1 MSTPIEV
8 PTMKALVIGAGFG
21 GIAAALRLRA
31 KGYEVSLIDRCA
43 GLGGRAQVFER
54 GGFRHDAGPTV
65 ITAPFLFE
73 ELFALFGERFE
84 DHVHLVP
91 LTPWYRFHFSDNTQ
105 FDYGGT
111 LDETLAEIARIEPGD
126 CAGYRSLLVQSEK
139 IFNVGFLQLSAVPFH
154 RFSAML
160 KQIPALLRLRSHDT
174 VWQLVCRHLKNPKLR
189 QAFSIQPL
197 LVGGNPFDTTSIYGL
212 IHYLERA
219 HGVHFAMGGTA
230 AITAALSGLMTRH
243 GIDVRLNTTV
253 RRIDVDD
260 GVASGVTLVDGSSI
274 AADVIVSNADP
285 AHLYGSM
292 IRPEDQAASARLKLA
307 TAEFSMGLFVLYF
320 GTTRQ
325 YPDVAHHTI
334 WLGERYRELL
344 ADIFHDKVLS
354 KDFSLYLHRPT
365 ATDPS
370 FAPAGCDSFYVL
382 CPVPNL
388 KGAIDWAIEGP
399 RLQARIVAALDQ
411 TILPGLG
418 GCITSDFCMTP
429 EDFRSDYLSA
439 HGAGFSV
446 APLFRQSAW
455 FRFHNRAEGIRNL
468 YLVGAGT
475 HPGAG
480 LPGVLCS
487 AKVLDAL
494 VPSAHAAAQ
503 LSAGR
508 SATPALQS
516 ADLVLSRKGKS
527 FHWARRWMSSS
538 RAARATR
545 LYGFCRYVD
554 DIADEGCAGQDPR
567 AALALIAQD
576 IASGASQDPIIADAL
591 ALMRECRI
599 QPALVLTFIDGIRS
613 DLDPVRMTDEAA
625 LLCYCYQAAGT
636 VGAMM
641 CRVLD
646 CDDPAALRHAIDLGM
661 AMQLTNICRDVAEDA
676 AVGRRYL
683 PASMVGDLAPQ
694 ALVDPAPA
702 LQPGLQTCI
711 GELLDTAD
719 RYYRSGEAGLAH
731 LPVGARCSILVAAR
745 VYRAIGTQLRGC
757 GNAYWLGRTVVPQ
770 QTKRRVTWR
779 ALLSTPFMP
788 RFWLPTRHHD
798 AALHGAL
805 SAFLGAEPPLESR
818 RA

>member
-1 MSTPIEV
+1 
-8 PTMKALVIGAGFG
+8 MKALVIGAGFG

-54 GGFRHDAGPTV
+54 GGFKHDAGPTV

-73 ELFALFGERFE
+73 ELFALFGERFD
-84 DHVHLVP
+84 DHVRLVP
-91 LTPWYRFHFSDNTQ
+91 LTPWYRFHFSDNTR

-126 CAGYRSLLVQSEK
+126 CEGYRSLLVQSEK
-139 IFNVGFLQLSAVPFH
+139 IFNVGFVQLSAVPFH

-230 AITAALSGLMTRH
+230 AITTALGALMARQ
-243 GIDVRLNTTV
+243 GIDVKLNTTV
-253 RRIDVDD
+253 RRIDVDQ
-260 GVASGVTLVDGSSI
+260 GIASGVTLADGSSM

-285 AHLYGSM
+285 AHLYTAM
-292 IRPEDQAASARLKLA
+292 IRPEDQAPSARLKLA
-307 TAEFSMGLFVLYF
+307 AAEFSMGLFVLYF

-344 ADIFHDKVLS
+344 ADIFHDKVLAQ
-354 KDFSLYLHRPT
+354 DFSLYLHRPT
-365 ATDPS
+365 ATDAS

-388 KGAIDWAIEGP
+388 KGTVDWAVEGP
-399 RLQARIVAALDQ
+399 RLQTRIVAALEG

-418 GCITSDFCMTP
+418 DCITSDFTMTP
-429 EDFRSDYLSA
+429 ENFRSDYLSA

-487 AKVLDAL
+487 AKVMDAL
-494 VPSAHAAAQ
+494 VPSAHTAEQ
-503 LSAGR
+503 QSAR
-508 SATPALQS
+508 RRPTPALQG

-527 FHWARRWMSSS
+527 FHWARRWMAPAH
-538 RAARATR
+538 AARATR

-554 DIADEGCAGQDPR
+554 DLADEGGAGQDPR
-567 AALALIAQD
+567 EALALIAQE
-576 IASGASQDPIIADAL
+576 IASGVSRNPIVADAI

-599 QPALVLTFIDGIRS
+599 PPALILTFIDGITS
-613 DLDPVRMTDEAA
+613 DLDTVRLADEGA
-625 LLCYCYQAAGT
+625 LLRYCYQAAGT

-641 CRVLD
+641 CRVLG
-646 CDDPAALRHAIDLGM
+646 CDDPAALRHAVDLGI
-661 AMQLTNICRDVAEDA
+661 AMQLTNICRDVAADA
-676 AVGRRYL
+676 AAGRRYL
-683 PASMVGDLAPQ
+683 PASMIGDLAPQ
-694 ALVDPAPA
+694 ALVDPALA
-702 LQPGLQTCI
+702 LQPRLKACI
-711 GELLDTAD
+711 DDLLDTAD
-719 RYYRSGEAGLAH
+719 RYYRSGEAGLAY
-731 LPVGARCSILVAAR
+731 LPVGARGSILVAAR
-745 VYRAIGTQLRGC
+745 VYRAIGTRLRQH
-757 GNAYWLGRTVVPQ
+757 GNAYWVVRTVVPSR
-770 QTKRRVTWR
+770 TKSLVTLR
-779 ALLSTPFMP
+779 ALLSTPLRP
-788 RFWLPTRHHD
+788 RFWVPARRHD

-805 SAFLGAEPPLESR
+805 SRFLGAEPSPER
-818 RA
+818 RHV